1 MSLIE
6 PNKVDLGA
14 SSLDGLTVYIKRG
27 ELTRRKVIKPARPHS
42 HISQENVQCLMGYIV
57 DLIVILGDIFRTTAG
72 YVSTIDALAAID
84 RHVEQGWRGMIHQDI
99 RHFVIETFVT
109 SSNTVPQ
116 RDLVLEKIMALIQQ
130 YCSPPFPEADAD
142 RDVELVG
149 VQEQETTLIIS
160 VG

>member
-1 MSLIE
+1 MRRRENSTESLM
-6 PNKVDLGA
+6 
-14 SSLDGLTVYIKRG
+14 
-27 ELTRRKVIKPARPHS
+27 
-42 HISQENVQCLMGYIV
+42 HISQENVRCLMGYIV

-72 YVSTIDALAAID
+72 YVSTIDALTAID

-99 RHFVIETFVT
+99 RRFVKETFVT

-130 YCSPPFPEADAD
+130 YCSPPFPEADAELE